1 MRFLHTSDWHLGR
14 SFHGVDVIDHQR
26 DVVQQVSKIIA
37 EHHVDALLI
46 SGDVYDRAL
55 PAVAVVEMFNEALGL
70 LMDAGIPIIIS
81 SGNHDSAVRLGFG
94 ARAFE
99 HANVHIRA
107 NVADLDRPVVIPGE
121 DFDAVVYALPYLE
134 PRLVADA
141 LGVETSGHE
150 PIIQAALSR
159 VRSNLESRRS
169 GTDRPQIPLVMSH
182 VFAAGGAPSESERE
196 LSVGGLDKVPHAVFS
211 DFAYT
216 ALGHLHGRQT
226 LAPNVRYSGSPLAY
240 SFSEANHRK
249 GAWLVDVDATGLVE
263 VTEVDFAQP
272 RALKTV
278 KGTIDDLLHDAQFAS
293 AEDAW
298 VQVTVTDVDQP
309 QRGMDRLR
317 ERFPGILVY
326 RWEPSEKREQRRY
339 AERVKPQA
347 SPEEVCGEFFEHVR
361 ARSLDESET
370 QIMQRVLSQ
379 ALTEGTNL

>member
-26 DVVQQVSKIIA
+26 DIVQQVSEIIA
-37 EHHVDALLI
+37 EHQVDALLL

-55 PAVAVVEMFNEALGL
+55 PAVAVVEMFNEALGR

-99 HANVHIRA
+99 RAGVHIRA
-107 NVADLDRPVVIPGE
+107 TVEDLARPIVIPGT
-121 DFDAVVYALPYLE
+121 DFDALVYALPYLE
-134 PRLVADA
+134 PRLVADQ
-141 LGVETSGHE
+141 LGVQTSGHE
-150 PIIQAALSR
+150 PIVKAALNR
-159 VRSNLESRRS
+159 VRGDLQERQTE
-169 GTDRPQIPLVMSH
+169 TDRPQVPLVMAH

-196 LSVGGLDKVPHAVFS
+196 LSVGGVDKVSHTLFEG
-211 DFAYT
+211 FAYT

-226 LAPNVRYSGSPLAY
+226 LAENVRYSGSPLAY

-249 GAWLVDVDATGLVE
+249 GAWLVDVDASGLVA
-263 VTEVDFAQP
+263 VTEVNFLQP
-272 RALKTV
+272 RALKTL
-278 KGTIDDLLHDAQFAS
+278 KGTIENLLVGAEFAA

-298 VQVTVTDVDQP
+298 VQVTVTDVEQP
-309 QRGMDRLR
+309 QRGMERLR

-347 SPEEVCGEFFEHVR
+347 SPEKVCGEFYDHVR
-361 ARSLDESET
+361 TRALDEGET
-370 QIMQRVLSQ
+370 AIMQRVLTE
-379 ALTEGTNL
+379 ALTEGARR

>member
-14 SFHGVDVIDHQR
+14 SFHGIDVIDHQR
-26 DVVQQVSKIIA
+26 DIVQQVSDIIA
-37 EHHVDALLI
+37 EHHVDALLL

-55 PAVAVVEMFNEALGL
+55 PAVAVVEMFNEALSR

-99 HANVHIRA
+99 KASVHIRA
-107 NVADLDRPVVIPGE
+107 SADDLNRPIVIPGT
-121 DFDAVVYALPYLE
+121 DFDALVYALPYLE
-134 PRLVADA
+134 PRLVAEQ
-141 LGVETSGHE
+141 LGVQATGHE
-150 PIIQAALSR
+150 PIVKAALDR
-159 VRSNLESRRS
+159 VRADLETRRAES
-169 GTDRPQIPLVMSH
+169 GRTQVPLVMAH

-196 LSVGGLDKVPHAVFS
+196 LSVGGVDKVSHTLFE

-249 GAWLVDVDATGLVE
+249 GAWLVDVDATGLLD
-263 VTEVDFAQP
+263 VTEVDFRQP
-272 RALKTV
+272 RALKTLT
-278 KGTIDDLLHDAQFAS
+278 GTMEHLLVSPEFEA

-298 VQVTVTDVDQP
+298 VQVTVTDVEQP
-309 QRGMDRLR
+309 QRGMERLR

-347 SPEEVCGEFFEHVR
+347 SPETVCGEFYDHVR
-361 ARSLDESET
+361 TRALDDGET
-370 QIMQRVLSQ
+370 AIMHRVLTE
-379 ALTEGTNL
+379 ALTEGSGL